1 MWSRFGA
8 SSPLAPKSCAL
19 DFKKLSLRRKT
30 QLKCSAEVSSWC
42 SGCSYQVS
50 QGCGLC
56 YLLCL
61 MCQMPVLM
69 STLGHLLCLLWA
81 SRTGHPPFAEGGL
94 ECFESQGAGGF
105 GCYLLCSFPPPQLIF
120 PLFAPPQLEG
130 DKLALPVS
138 PSPVSPA
145 PTPSPKP
152 PEAAVLTVE
161 PSPSEK
167 KCFFVDEAEPLLRC
181 DSTSSGSSALSRTG
195 SFITKGTKS
204 HPGQRG
210 KTERAPWLVPC
221 GQRTW

>member
-1 MWSRFGA
+1 M
-8 SSPLAPKSCAL
+8 
-19 DFKKLSLRRKT
+19 
-30 QLKCSAEVSSWC
+30 
-42 SGCSYQVS
+42 
-50 QGCGLC
+50 
-56 YLLCL
+56 LLPDIPRAWVVL
-61 MCQMPVLM
+61 LLLPVLM

-81 SRTGHPPFAEGGL
+81 NRTGHPLLRVGWNVL
-94 ECFESQGAGGF
+94 KS
-105 GCYLLCSFPPPQLIF
+105 GCRLGSGVTRCLVSPQLIF
-120 PLFAPPQLEG
+120 PLFPPPQLEG

-195 SFITKGTKS
+195 SFITKGTKAS
-204 HPGQRG
+204 PGQSGR
-210 KTERAPWLVPC
+210 TEGTPWHVPW
-221 GQRTW
+221 GQLTW